1 MRRREFIALLSGKA
15 VAWPLAA
22 RAQQTALPVI
32 GFLHAGSPAERVA
45 LLAAFH
51 QALSEAGYVEGRN
64 VSIEYRWAGNQYDRL
79 PALATDLIRR
89 QVTVIATPGSTPAAL
104 AAKAATSTIPIV
116 FGVGVDPVK
125 YGLVA
130 SLNRPGG
137 NATGMSFLI
146 SLLIA
151 KQFELLS
158 ELVPAA
164 QVIGLLVNPNFPDTE
179 TMARDAQ
186 AAADAHGKKLVVV
199 GASKEGEFEPAFST
213 LLQQRI
219 GALLLPAEPF
229 FVSRREQLVTLAAR
243 HAMPAIYSLREFV
256 AAGGLMSYG
265 TSNSEAWRQVGIYT
279 GRILKGAKPADL
291 PVVQSTKFELVIN
304 LKTAKTLG
312 LEIPPKLLALADEVI
327 E

>member
-1 MRRREFIALLSGKA
+1 MRRREFIALLSGTA

-243 HAMPAIYSLREFV
+243 HAMPAIYSLRQFV

-312 LEIPPKLLALADEVI
+312 LEIPPKLLALGDEVI

>member
-1 MRRREFIALLSGKA
+1 MRRREFIALLSGTA

>member
-1 MRRREFIALLSGKA
+1 MRRREFIALLSGTA

-312 LEIPPKLLALADEVI
+312 LEIPPKLLALGDEVI